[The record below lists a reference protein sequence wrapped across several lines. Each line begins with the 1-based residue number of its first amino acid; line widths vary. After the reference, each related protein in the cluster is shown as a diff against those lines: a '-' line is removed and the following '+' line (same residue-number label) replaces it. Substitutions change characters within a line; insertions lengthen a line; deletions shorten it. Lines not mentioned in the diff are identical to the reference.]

1 MLGFPSKYR
10 LFILA
15 LSTSICFISCKK
27 DENRTGEIK
36 FAVAE
41 KFTGAPISSVR
52 GVFSATQLEGGSFN
66 AGFVNLQTGATDNAG
81 LLQFDQD
88 ISKLVEMKTA
98 FSKPGFFSKEITFD
112 KDDFDGQ
119 SNFFAPID
127 LFEIA
132 QVSVHISAES
142 ENTLDEALAFSLKT
156 GNPSCICCSASTRF
170 FNGPQ
175 VDSSWVCKLPA
186 NQWLR
191 YEYSITKDDVQT
203 FHADSIFLEATDT
216 NFVSLTF

>member
-15 LSTSICFISCKK
+15 IGASLCFIACKK
-27 DENRTGEIK
+27 DKKGTGEIK

-41 KFTGAPISSVR
+41 KFTGAPIQGVA

-66 AGFVNLQTGATDNAG
+66 AGFVDLQTGLTNTAG
-81 LLQFDQD
+81 QLQFNQD

-98 FSKPGFFSKEITFD
+98 FSKSGYFSQEIKFD

-127 LFEIA
+127 LVEIA
-132 QVSVHISAES
+132 QVRVHITSES
-142 ENTLDEALAFSLKT
+142 SNTLDESCAFSLKT
-156 GNPSCICCSASTRF
+156 GNPLCTCCSAFTRF
-170 FNGPQ
+170 LNGPF
-175 VDSSWVCKLPA
+175 VDSSWVCQLPA

-191 YEYSITKDDVQT
+191 YEYSITRDEIPS
-203 FHADSIFLEATDT
+203 FYADSIFLEASDT